1 MVRVKDSINVDDFLV
16 NFEPYLV
23 DENGDEYKRTLDLQ
37 IGDKNSDV
45 IFDVHVYDISEEGFF
60 KFDIEDV
67 ENVEL
72 DELDMLME
80 DQVVWDTINDFIT
93 DNVVFDETH

>member
-1 MVRVKDSINVDDFLV
+1 MVRVKDSINVDEFLA
-16 NFEPYLV
+16 NFEPYV
-23 DENGDEYKRTLDLQ
+23 ADESGDEYERTLDLQ

-45 IFDVHVYDISEEGFF
+45 IFDVHVYNISKEGFF
-60 KFDIEDV
+60 NFDIDDV